1 MSWRD
6 IEGLKIEQVIPID
19 QSEIVLK
26 LEGGKLAR
34 LGARAPADTPE
45 TPAQLD
51 LAIQKEQQ
59 R

>member
-1 MSWRD
+1 VSWRD
-6 IEGLKIEQVIPID
+6 LEGKRIEQVIPVD

-26 LEGGKLAR
+26 LDGGMLAR

-51 LAIQKEQQ
+51 LELQKEQQ
-59 R
+59 

>member
-6 IEGLKIEQVIPID
+6 LEGTRIEQVISVD

-26 LEGGKLAR
+26 LEDGKLAR
-34 LGARAPADTPE
+34 LTARAPADTPE

-51 LAIQKEQQ
+51 LEIQKKNQ
-59 R
+59 

>member
-6 IEGLKIEQVIPID
+6 LEGKRIEQVVPID

-26 LEGGKLAR
+26 LEGGMLAR

-45 TPAQLD
+45 TAAQLQ
-51 LAIQKEQQ
+51 LELQKEQN
-59 R
+59 